1 MIQNLFLIIFI
12 TDGLCKYK
20 NKRMSLIFVIN
31 NVSVLIKVTKYK
43 YLKILWK
50 VEGLDDVL
58 SERHRE
64 VMNKSGIVSRM

>member
-1 MIQNLFLIIFI
+1 MFFIIFI

-20 NKRMSLIFVIN
+20 NKRMGLILVIN
-31 NVSVLIKVTKYK
+31 NIAALIKVTKYK

>member
-1 MIQNLFLIIFI
+1 MFFIIFI
-12 TDGLCKYK
+12 TDRLFKYK
-20 NKRMSLIFVIN
+20 DKRMSLIFFIN
-31 NVSVLIKVTKYK
+31 NASALIKVTKYK